1 MRSEVL
7 EDEILA
13 AIRRI
18 VRAVD
23 LRSRALIRG
32 HRISGPQLVTL
43 REVARMGPVPVS
55 ALARAVSLG
64 QPTVTGILN
73 RLERAGLVRRDR
85 SERDRRNVLCTI
97 TPQGASV
104 LGEAP
109 SLLQDRFRRELSRL
123 AEWERSQML
132 ATLQRIASL
141 MDAESL
147 EAAPVLTTDALGPDE
162 AIQADDEVAHAGRSV
177 GRRRRAARVEEGEK
191 R

>member
-23 LRSRALIRG
+23 LHSRALIRG

-55 ALARAVSLG
+55 ALARAVSLS

-73 RLERAGLVRRDR
+73 RLERDQLVRRDR
-85 SERDRRNVLCTI
+85 SDRDRRNVLCTI
-97 TPQGASV
+97 TPRGARV

-109 SLLQDRFRRELSRL
+109 SLLQDRFLRELSRL
-123 AEWERSQML
+123 EEWERSQML

-147 EAAPVLTTDALGPDE
+147 EAAPVLTTDALNPAEHTLADPE
-162 AIQADDEVAHAGRSV
+162 AAP
-177 GRRRRAARVEEGEK
+177 ARIRDPEEESA
-191 R
+191 

>member
-1 MRSEVL
+1 MLESEIL

-43 REVARMGPVPVS
+43 REVARLGPVPVS
-55 ALARAVSLG
+55 ALARAVSLS
-64 QPTVTGILN
+64 QPTVTGIVG
-73 RLERAGLVRRDR
+73 RLERAGLLRRDR
-85 SERDRRNVLCTI
+85 NETDRRSVLCTI

-104 LGEAP
+104 LRDAP
-109 SLLQDRFRRELSRL
+109 SLLQDRFRRELARL
-123 AEWERSQML
+123 EEWERSQML

-141 MDAESL
+141 MDAEQL
-147 EAAPVLTTDALGPDE
+147 DAAPVLTTDPLQPGGDAPKEPD
-162 AIQADDEVAHAGRSV
+162 VAPEGSA
-177 GRRRRAARVEEGEK
+177 EESA
-191 R
+191 